1 MDAEL
6 RTLEEKIRHLAELC
20 QRLRVENNQLR
31 QQLATATNDNK
42 HLSEKINVARVRLE
56 TLMSHIPGSGTNE
69 R

>member
-31 QQLATATNDNK
+31 QQLASATNDNK
-42 HLSEKINVARVRLE
+42 HLSEKINVARARLE
-56 TLMSHIPGSGTNE
+56 NLMSHIPGGEINE